1 MEKIKK
7 ILIVDCGS
15 SKVTQLEEAVYEFA
29 DYNTKPFFEVT
40 LEIIAAFDGIIL
52 SGAPT
57 LITEDDMVPYLEHGK
72 WIKLVDMPIL
82 GICFGHQL
90 IGLLYNACAARMK
103 DCRSLNEIEQ
113 FVECPLLNRL
123 PQVFEAS
130 HGNTGFAKVYRIRPR
145 VPVPFL
151 LPCPHRHEVTE
162 ASFPTNALNSISG
175 CPVGFQRRTFH
186 GGRWNYK
193 RLS

>member
-1 MEKIKK
+1 MEKIKR

-29 DYNTKPFFEVT
+29 DYNTVPFFEVT
-40 LEIIAAFDGIIL
+40 IEVIATFDGIIL

-72 WIKLVDMPIL
+72 WIKSVNVPIL

-90 IGLLYNACAARMK
+90 IGLHYNASAARMK

-123 PQVFEAS
+123 PQVFEMQED
-130 HGNTGFAKVYRIRPR
+130 H
-145 VPVPFL
+145 
-151 LPCPHRHEVTE
+151 CE
-162 ASFPTNALNSISG
+162 SISIPEEFVLVANSDECVNEVMQHENKAIYG
-175 CPVGFQRRTFH
+175 VQFHPEVSGTVGSILIENFIS
-186 GGRWNYK
+186 
-193 RLS
+193 LCA